1 MRYISHGRI
10 MHPRSRQTLD
20 TLQHFLATPLANCL
34 NSAHKGEAGRRILA
48 LFRDAAD
55 TVPAY
60 RAFLHAHGVD
70 AAAVCDVD
78 AYRALPLMTKQ
89 NYMLAYPLA
98 ERCRYGALH
107 ACDMLA
113 MSSGSTGIPTVW
125 PRTVAHELGPQYE
138 QIVLLGDPPFVKD
151 VIDSG
156 GTQHIDWPRY
166 KPKLVFAGE
175 VFSEEWRTLVC
186 ERIGADDPRY
196 ATASRY
202 GTADGGVLGNETPL
216 SIELRRYFAARP
228 ALAREVFGE
237 SRLPPLVQY
246 APRSRYIE
254 VRDDDT
260 LVVSGDSGVPL
271 MRYHIADKG
280 GIITFEEMRALAQA
294 AGCTAF
300 DTLHGCDAPPLPFVY
315 LFGRADFTVSYF
327 GANNYPENISVGLE
341 QPEVRDWVSGKFV
354 LQVIETTDRNQT
366 LAVTVELL
374 PGVEGDA
381 AKRARI
387 AETVLAQL
395 TRLNSEFAN
404 YVPVE
409 QQVPS
414 ITL

>member
-34 NSAHKGEAGRRILA
+34 TSAHNGE
-48 LFRDAAD
+48 
-55 TVPAY
+55 
-60 RAFLHAHGVD
+60 

-125 PRTVAHELGPQYE
+125 PRTVAHELDITFRFEQVFHACRAHERSTLAVVCFARGAWVGGMFTTACCRHLAMKGYPLTVVTPGNKKEEIFRVVEELGPQYE
-138 QIVLLGDPPFVKD
+138 LIVLLGYPPFIKD
-151 VIDSG
+151 VIDSV

-175 VFSEEWRTLVC
+175 VF
-186 ERIGADDPRY
+186 
-196 ATASRY
+196 
-202 GTADGGVLGNETPL
+202 
-216 SIELRRYFAARP
+216 
-228 ALAREVFGE
+228 GE
-237 SRLPPLVQY
+237 ARLPTLVQY
-246 APRSRYIE
+246 DPRSRYFE

-280 GIITFEEMRALAQA
+280 GII
-294 AGCTAF
+294 
-300 DTLHGCDAPPLPFVY
+300 
-315 LFGRADFTVSYF
+315 
-327 GANNYPENISVGLE
+327 
-341 QPEVRDWVSGKFV
+341 
-354 LQVIETTDRNQT
+354 
-366 LAVTVELL
+366 
-374 PGVEGDA
+374 
-381 AKRARI
+381 
-387 AETVLAQL
+387 
-395 TRLNSEFAN
+395 
-404 YVPVE
+404 
-409 QQVPS
+409 
-414 ITL
+414 